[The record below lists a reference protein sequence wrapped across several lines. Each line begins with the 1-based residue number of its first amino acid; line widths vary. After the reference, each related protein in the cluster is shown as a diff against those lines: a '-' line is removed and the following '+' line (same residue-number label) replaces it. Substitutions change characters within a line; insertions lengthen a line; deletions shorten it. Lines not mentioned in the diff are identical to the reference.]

1 MEVTYPRTLT
11 WSLEDHAAAME
22 AELAG
27 HRIAGGWLLGES
39 FGSQIVWRLV
49 ARKRFD
55 AGGVILAGGFARHP
69 MRWTVSLA
77 ERLVGDISL
86 TLLTR
91 ILFGYAKLARFRH
104 RHSPEM
110 VSGIQEFIARR
121 NGEGRAYWNGREVD
135 INAPL
140 RESAG
145 QIAVA
150 QFAAA
155 TGEDIPLSRLPAAA
169 QDALR
174 QFSGNGGPARI
185 LYSHATSRKDTGWVS
200 DQRATKILAMEASAN
215 GRNDIVALIKMAMRM
230 FDLKSDA
237 CDNSLDSRCDQ
248 PGVREAFAQIK
259 REEAL
264 QRTAARF

>member
-1 MEVTYPRTLT
+1 MAEKISVNAGNSRRGSIGRQASGAVLLAWIAIFMAPLANAAEPAREVGAQGDVANRLN
-11 WSLEDHAAAME
+11 HQQAAAAPAAPLPRAGAPV
-22 AELAG
+22 AED
-27 HRIAGGWLLGES
+27 LG
-39 FGSQIVWRLV
+39 
-49 ARKRFD
+49 
-55 AGGVILAGGFARHP
+55 
-69 MRWTVSLA
+69 
-77 ERLVGDISL
+77 
-86 TLLTR
+86 
-91 ILFGYAKLARFRH
+91 ILFLRSDGGD
-104 RHSPEM
+104 P
-110 VSGIQEFIARR
+110 QELRIDDRSNLIFIARS
-121 NGEGRAYWNGREVD
+121 NGEGRAYWNGREVG
-135 INAPL
+135 INLPL

-155 TGEDIPLSRLPAAA
+155 TGAEIPLSRLPAAA

-174 QFSGNGGPARI
+174 QFQGNGGATRI

-200 DQRATKILAMEASAN
+200 DKRATKILAMEASGN
-215 GRNDIVALIKMAMRM
+215 GRNDLVALIKTAMLM

>member
-1 MEVTYPRTLT
+1 MVPAANAAEPAREVGAPGDVADRLN
-11 WSLEDHAAAME
+11 HQQAAAAPAAYLPRPGAV
-22 AELAG
+22 AED
-27 HRIAGGWLLGES
+27 LG
-39 FGSQIVWRLV
+39 
-49 ARKRFD
+49 
-55 AGGVILAGGFARHP
+55 
-69 MRWTVSLA
+69 
-77 ERLVGDISL
+77 
-86 TLLTR
+86 
-91 ILFGYAKLARFRH
+91 ILFLRSDGGD
-104 RHSPEM
+104 P
-110 VSGIQEFIARR
+110 QELRIDDRSNLIFIARR

>member
-1 MEVTYPRTLT
+1 MTGKISARVGNSRGGLIGRQASGAVLLAWIAILMAPAANAAEPAREVGAQSNVADRLN
-11 WSLEDHAAAME
+11 HQQAAAAPATYLPRPGAA
-22 AELAG
+22 AED
-27 HRIAGGWLLGES
+27 LG
-39 FGSQIVWRLV
+39 
-49 ARKRFD
+49 
-55 AGGVILAGGFARHP
+55 
-69 MRWTVSLA
+69 
-77 ERLVGDISL
+77 
-86 TLLTR
+86 
-91 ILFGYAKLARFRH
+91 ILFLRSDGGD
-104 RHSPEM
+104 P
-110 VSGIQEFIARR
+110 QELRLDDRSNLIFIARR
-121 NGEGRAYWNGREVD
+121 NGEGRAYWNGREIG
-135 INAPL
+135 INDAL

-155 TGEDIPLSRLPAAA
+155 TGAEIPLSRLPAAA

-200 DQRATKILAMEASAN
+200 DKRATKILAMEASAN
-215 GRNDIVALIKMAMRM
+215 GGRNDLVALVKTAMRM

>member
-1 MEVTYPRTLT
+1 MTGKIAARVGNSRRGWTGRQASGAVLLAWIAVSMAPAANAAEAAREVGARGNVADRLN
-11 WSLEDHAAAME
+11 HQQVAAAPAAYLPRSGAA
-22 AELAG
+22 AED
-27 HRIAGGWLLGES
+27 LG
-39 FGSQIVWRLV
+39 
-49 ARKRFD
+49 
-55 AGGVILAGGFARHP
+55 
-69 MRWTVSLA
+69 
-77 ERLVGDISL
+77 
-86 TLLTR
+86 
-91 ILFGYAKLARFRH
+91 ILFLRSDGGD
-104 RHSPEM
+104 P
-110 VSGIQEFIARR
+110 QELRVDDRSNLIFVARR
-121 NGEGRAYWNGREVD
+121 NGEGRAYSNGREID
-135 INAPL
+135 INAAL

-155 TGEDIPLSRLPAAA
+155 ATGTEIPSSRLPAAA

-174 QFSGNGGPARI
+174 QFGGNRGVTRI

-215 GRNDIVALIKMAMRM
+215 GRNDLVALVKTAMRM

-237 CDNSLDSRCDQ
+237 CDKSLDSRCDQ

-264 QRTAARF
+264 QRIAARF